1 MISPLCEE
9 ISKIEEEVKEEKQL
23 SGETLNKLWLFT
35 KALSLSDAQNS
46 YEFLLNKVEQELIKY
61 RKKM

>member
-35 KALSLSDAQNS
+35 KAFSLSDAQNS
-46 YEFLLNKVEQELIKY
+46 YEFLLNKVEQELTKY
-61 RKKM
+61 RNKM